1 MSQFN
6 PSKLHVNYMPPTT
19 SYEPVAG
26 RKYTLTHSDKTGDL
40 FLNIGSKYD
49 LNTINKK
56 NRDEVLANWMFRQGQ
71 YLLMGKVYVTGGEF
85 NEQLSKIRFTIFQKE
100 LPLALTAII
109 YGDRKFYSYHPYL
122 LDAPIYIQ
130 FESSLP
136 EFHRLMYCGTPR
148 WYLLTA

>member
-1 MSQFN
+1 M
-6 PSKLHVNYMPPTT
+6 MPAT
-19 SYEPVAG
+19 SYEPVVG

-40 FLNIGSKYD
+40 FLNIGTQYN
-49 LNTINKK
+49 LNAIDKK
-56 NRDEVLANWMFRQGQ
+56 NKDEVLAGWIFQEGR
-71 YLLMGKVYVTGGEF
+71 YLLKGRVYVTSGEF

-100 LPLALTAII
+100 LSLALTAII
-109 YGDRKFYSYHPYL
+109 YGDRKFYFYHPYL